1 MSTVADRR
9 HPARI
14 LVAIAAAAALLAAL
28 LVPAAGAGT
37 PTWIV
42 PSGSVLPA
50 GARIVGEIP
59 VAGAFLVSSPTAP
72 TGGVRSDTPLSWK
85 SDDFATDNAATS
97 VGAPDV
103 WQRGEAE
110 QLGADAVVALIDT
123 GVAPVPGLTESIAGE
138 INFSGRGRGGDDYG
152 HGTFLASLISSDDE
166 RVPGVA
172 PAAGIL
178 SLKVADRNGDTDV
191 LKVLSA
197 LQWLHGP
204 GRDAG
209 IRIATLALGVDHR
222 TEAAEILDEA
232 VATLAEAGTL
242 VLTAAGNE
250 DDELTS
256 PATAPGAFAVGA
268 VDGHDAA
275 PAWSGTG
282 LDRAGSPKPDASALG
297 VSVVG
302 LMPRDSVIGKS
313 HSDAYLPGT
322 DYMPGSGTSMS
333 TAIAAGVAALASSER
348 PDLDGPALAGA
359 LRAGGP
365 ILNASRVFAAL
376 DDAVE
381 GDLSAPTVPVGQRPG
396 RANPV
401 HPRNG
406 DQVLPES
413 VSWRSVSWRS
423 VSWRSVSWRSVSWRG
438 SGWGD
443 ADWDYGRYGGARW
456 TGDGWHG
463 DAFSSVSW
471 RSVSWRSV
479 SWRSVS
485 WRSVSWR
492 SVSWRSVSWRS
503 VDWGLPADR
512 EV

>member
-14 LVAIAAAAALLAAL
+14 LIAFAAAAMLLAAL
-28 LVPAAGAGT
+28 LVPAAGATT

-42 PSGSVLPA
+42 PSGSILPA

-59 VAGAFLVSSPTAP
+59 VAGAFLVSSPIAP

-85 SDDFATDNAATS
+85 SDGFDTDNAATS

-103 WQRGEAE
+103 WQRGDAE
-110 QLGADAVVALIDT
+110 QLGANAVVALIDT
-123 GVAPVPGLTESIAGE
+123 GVAPIPGLTESIAGE

-166 RVPGVA
+166 QVPGVA

-209 IRIATLALGVDHR
+209 VRIATLALGVDHE

-232 VATLAEAGTL
+232 VATLAGAGTL
-242 VLTAAGNE
+242 VLTAAGKE
-250 DDELTS
+250 DGKLTS

-268 VDGHDAA
+268 FDSHGAV

-282 LDRAGSPKPDASALG
+282 TDRNSVDAKPDVSALG

-302 LMPRDSVIGKS
+302 LMPRSSVIGRA

-365 ILNASRVFAAL
+365 ILDASEVFAAL
-376 DDAVE
+376 E
-381 GDLSAPTVPVGQRPG
+381 GTDVGDPSAPAVPAGQRPG

-401 HPRNG
+401 HPRDG
-406 DQVLPES
+406 GQVLPES

-438 SGWGD
+438 NGWGD
-443 ADWDYGRYGGARW
+443 ADWDYGRYGGVRW
-456 TGDGWHG
+456 TGGGWHG
-463 DAFSSVSW
+463 DDFS
-471 RSVSWRSV
+471 SVSWRSV

-503 VDWGLPADR
+503 VDWGLRADR
-512 EV
+512 GI

>member
-28 LVPAAGAGT
+28 LVPAAGAST

-42 PSGSVLPA
+42 PSGSILPA

-59 VAGAFLVSSPTAP
+59 VAGAFLVSSPSAP

-85 SDDFATDNAATS
+85 SDGFDTDNAATS

-103 WQRGEAE
+103 WLRGEAE

-138 INFSGRGRGGDDYG
+138 INFSRGRGGDDYG

-166 RVPGVA
+166 QVPGVA

-191 LKVLSA
+191 LRVLSA

-209 IRIATLALGVDHR
+209 IRIATLALGVDHA

-242 VLTAAGNE
+242 VVTAAGRE
-250 DDELTS
+250 DGELTS

-268 VDGHDAA
+268 VDSQDDV
-275 PAWSGTG
+275 PPWSGTG
-282 LDRAGSPKPDASALG
+282 FDRKDGPKPDVSALG

-302 LMPRDSVIGKS
+302 LMPRNSVIGRT

-365 ILNASRVFAAL
+365 ILNALRVFDAL
-376 DDAVE
+376 DDLDD
-381 GDLSAPTVPVGQRPG
+381 GDLSAPTAPVSQRPG
-396 RANPV
+396 RAAPA
-401 HPRNG
+401 HPRDG
-406 DQVLPES
+406 GQVLPDSVSWRS

-438 SGWGD
+438 NGWGD
-443 ADWDYGRYGGARW
+443 ADWDYGRYGGAQW

-492 SVSWRSVSWRS
+492 SVSWRSV
-503 VDWGLPADR
+503 DWGLPADR